1 MRTQKTRGLR
11 RLGIAVGL
19 VAGAIGLAAAPAMA
33 QVIAPGTLVANKGGY
48 RAVGTNTADGFA
60 KPLAN
65 AIFEYSTSSAFPA
78 VPTPFAATDALGVAS
93 ASVPPATYYVREKTS
108 PANWLSIPTLEWNG
122 STSAYRSTGTAV
134 ASGQSKTAEAAGDSV
149 RFVNERVNPA
159 ITTSCRAGLSVLLVM
174 DTSGSTANY
183 RTDYANAANAF
194 VNTLSGTS
202 TSLKIST
209 FATTSKPGV
218 VTYDLAT
225 APGQN
230 AAHAFINGITTST
243 GADQLTNWDIALQD
257 AAKAK
262 VDVVVF
268 ITDGNPTVREGATG
282 TATDALSNVTY
293 GIASANLA
301 KNPDMQDASGDE
313 QRVLGVGVGAGIAV
327 NNLKAISGP
336 TVDKDYAVANTP
348 ADLDTLLTQLA
359 TTICPADL
367 GITKSGPD
375 TIEPGNIINY
385 DITVK
390 NSGAVTVPFAS
401 IKVLDPTAT
410 TLTAPTPAPL
420 APGATL
426 VWKATKNVVNDEKL
440 CNTEVSNT
448 ATVELINLPGYNEP
462 DTSNNTSTK
471 TTSVICPLSVSILK
485 TSTSAS
491 VAPGGSA
498 TYDVTVKNTGNWTV
512 PFNRIVIDDPDA
524 VLTPPVLTTDLAP
537 NATRTW
543 TAAQKVSGNAACG
556 SLASNTASVSL
567 KPLPVITAAA
577 VVDPTTSTATTPVV
591 CPVDF
596 SITKSGD
603 AIVQPNGQI
612 SYEIL
617 VTNTGN
623 YPVPSGAIL
632 VDDPSAPPVT
642 PPVDPPA
649 FLDPG
654 ASLTWTATRTAAID
668 GSPCNASIVNTAS
681 VALGDTPGYV
691 WPTGPQQSQFTTQV
705 VCPVDVTVAKTTPST
720 TVVPG
725 GTVPYTIT
733 VTNPSGFAVPFSAI
747 SVTDTGATLT
757 PPADTTDL
765 APGASRIWTATKVAD
780 DGTAACDTTV
790 SNTAQVALV
799 NLPAGYSAI
808 TPGGSSAAAPGVT
821 IGGGICIVTPATVS
835 DGPIAIAARAQ
846 LTVRKSGPAVARRGS
861 GVTYRI
867 RVTNT
872 GPVTATNVVLTD
884 TPPASMLIGGTPTGA
899 MRTGRTLTWAI
910 GDLDAGASRT
920 VTITM
925 GVRLTARG
933 TPCNIASATA
943 ANAASATGKACTR
956 VQALRIPV
964 VTG

>member
-19 VAGAIGLAAAPAMA
+19 VAGAIGLSASSALAAPT
-33 QVIAPGTLVANKGGY
+33 PGTLQVNKAGY
-48 RAVGTNTADGFA
+48 RDVTKNGAGNFA
-60 KPLAN
+60 LPLAG
-65 AIFEYSTSSAFPA
+65 ATMEYSTASNFASSTAFPL
-78 VPTPFAATDALGVAS
+78 PTDAAGVTT
-93 ASVPPATYYVREKTS
+93 ASVPSGSAYYAREKTA
-108 PANWLSIPTLEWNG
+108 PAGWTNIATLDWGGSIGKAYT
-122 STSAYRSTGTAV
+122 STATNVPAGGTAI
-134 ASGQSKTAEAAGDSV
+134 ASADPGSV
-149 RFVNERVNPA
+149 PFINERVNPT
-159 ITTSCRAGLSVLLVM
+159 IQTSCRTGLNVLMVI
-174 DTSGSTANY
+174 DTSGSTKGYGLQYQAAADAFITQLTGTNTTLKIASFASTSIPGTTPY
-183 RTDYANAANAF
+183 NLATSPGPTDAKNFVATIANAG
-194 VNTLSGTS
+194 SGS
-202 TSLKIST
+202 
-209 FATTSKPGV
+209 G
-218 VTYDLAT
+218 
-225 APGQN
+225 N
-230 AAHAFINGITTST
+230 
-243 GADQLTNWDIALQD
+243 TNWDAALQD

-268 ITDGNPTVREGATG
+268 ITDGNPTT
-282 TATDALSNVTY
+282 SNGGSGGLADLTY

-301 KNPDMQDASGDE
+301 KNPDTVNASGDE
-313 QRVLGVGVGAGIAV
+313 QAIMAVGVGAGIAL
-327 NNLKAISGP
+327 NNLQAISGP
-336 TVDKDYAVANTP
+336 TVNKDYAVAAKP
-348 ADLDTLLTQLA
+348 GDLDALLKQLA

-367 GITKSGPD
+367 GIAKTGPD
-375 TIEPGNIINY
+375 TIEPGNTIKY
-385 DITVK
+385 DITVT
-390 NSGAVTVPFAS
+390 NGGSVTVPFAS
-401 IKVLDPTAT
+401 IKVTDPSAT
-410 TLTAPTPAPL
+410 TLTAPAAAAL
-420 APGATL
+420 APGESL
-426 VWKATKNVVNDEKL
+426 VWKATKDVANSEKL
-440 CNTEVSNT
+440 CNTTVSNT
-448 ATVELINLPGYNEP
+448 ATVALVDLPGYNEP
-462 DTSNNTSTK
+462 DTSNNTATK
-471 TTSVICPLSVSILK
+471 DTKVLCPLDVSILK
-485 TSTSAS
+485 TATSKS
-491 VAPGGSA
+491 VEPGGSA

-512 PFNRIVIDDPDA
+512 PFGMIHITDANA
-524 VLTPPVLTTDLAP
+524 VLDPQPDTTDLAP
-537 NATRTW
+537 GATRTW
-543 TAAQKVSGNAACG
+543 TAVQTVPADAVCG
-556 SLASNTASVSL
+556 SDATNTATVSL
-567 KPLPVITAAA
+567 DGQQAIGVTA
-577 VVDPTTSTATTPVV
+577 VTDPHTSTATTPVV

-596 SITKSGD
+596 TIAKSGD

-612 SYEIL
+612 SYKIL
-617 VTNTGN
+617 VTNTGS
-623 YPVPSGAIL
+623 YPVPFAAIL

-668 GSPCNASIVNTAS
+668 GNPCNASIVNTAS

-846 LTVRKSGPAVARRGS
+846 LTVRKSGPSVARRGS